1 MNGETKGSGGAGRD
15 GRAEGA
21 GSGGEPEGRTQDGG
35 ARGPLAGL
43 RVLELGQLIAGP
55 FAGRMLADFGAD
67 VIKVEPPA
75 RAGSEG
81 GDPLRKWRKL
91 HPDDPGGTSLWWYVQ
106 ARNKRSISL
115 DLRNADGQ
123 RIARELAARS
133 DVVLENF
140 RPGALEKWG
149 LGYDVLS
156 KDNPGLILLRLS
168 GYGQSGPYR
177 DRPGFGAIAESMGG
191 MRHVTGFPDRPPVRM
206 NLSIGDSLAALHG
219 LIGVLMALHH
229 RRESGRGQVIDV
241 ALYEAVFN
249 LMESTL
255 PEYGRYGIVRERTG
269 TNLTGIV
276 PSNTYPTADGRHIV
290 IGGNGDS
297 IFKRLMRA
305 IGRDDLADDP
315 SLAANAGRAA
325 RTQEI
330 DDAIA
335 QWTSSHS
342 LEAALEVMAKAEV
355 PSGRIYSVADMMED
369 PQYLARGMIERASLP
384 DGTPIAM
391 PGVVPKFSET
401 PGGMRW
407 TGPTL
412 GEHTDEVLGELGY
425 DEEAVGR
432 LRASGA
438 V

>member
-1 MNGETKGSGGAGRD
+1 MNADAKGGDSRTGGASGG
-15 GRAEGA
+15 
-21 GSGGEPEGRTQDGG
+21 
-35 ARGPLAGL
+35 GPLAGL

-75 RAGSEG
+75 RAGGEG

-91 HPDDPGGTSLWWYVQ
+91 HPDDAGGTSLWWYVQ
-106 ARNKRSISL
+106 ARNKRSITL
-115 DLRNADGQ
+115 DLRHAEGQ
-123 RIARELAARS
+123 RIARVLAARS
-133 DVVLENF
+133 DVVIENF

-149 LGYDVLS
+149 LGYDALA

-168 GYGQSGPYR
+168 GYGQTGPYR

-191 MRHVTGFPDRPPVRM
+191 MRYVTGFPDRPPVRL
-206 NLSIGDSLAALHG
+206 NLSLGDSLAALHG

-229 RRESGRGQVIDV
+229 RRATGRGQVVDV

-255 PEYGRYGIVRERTG
+255 PEFDRYGIVRERTG

-276 PSNTYPTADGRHIV
+276 PSNTYPTADGGHIV

-305 IGRDDLADDP
+305 IGRDDLADDAC
-315 SLAANAGRAA
+315 LADNTGRAA
-325 RTQEI
+325 RAQEI

-342 LEAALEVMAKAEV
+342 LEESLDVMAKAEV
-355 PSGRIYSVADMMED
+355 PSGRIFSAADMVED
-369 PQYLARGMIERASLP
+369 PQYLSRAMIEQATLP
-384 DGTPIAM
+384 DGTPLAI
-391 PGVVPKFSET
+391 PGIVPKFSQT
-401 PGGMRW
+401 PGETRW
-407 TGPTL
+407 VGPAL
-412 GEHTDEVLGELGY
+412 GEHTAEVLGELGY
-425 DEEAVGR
+425 DDEAVAR
-432 LRASGA
+432 LRASG
-438 V
+438 VV

>member
-1 MNGETKGSGGAGRD
+1 MSEDRSVSVA
-15 GRAEGA
+15 
-21 GSGGEPEGRTQDGG
+21 Q
-35 ARGPLAGL
+35 GPLAGL

-55 FAGRMLADFGAD
+55 FAGRMMAEFGAD

-75 RAGSEG
+75 RDGHDG

-91 HPDDPGGTSLWWYVQ
+91 HPDDPSGTSLWWYVQ
-106 ARNKRSISL
+106 GRNKRSITL
-115 DLRNADGQ
+115 DLRVAEGQ

-133 DVVLENF
+133 DVVIENF

-149 LGYDVLS
+149 LGYDVLAC
-156 KDNPGLILLRLS
+156 DNPGLVMVRLS
-168 GYGQSGPYR
+168 GYGQTGPYR

-219 LIGVLMALHH
+219 VIGALMALHR
-229 RRESGRGQVIDV
+229 RRESGKGQVVDV

-249 LMESTL
+249 MMESAL
-255 PEYGRYGIVRERTG
+255 PEYDRYGIVRERTG
-269 TNLTGIV
+269 TSLTGIV

-315 SLAANAGRAA
+315 ALADNAGRAA
-325 RTQEI
+325 QAQRI

-335 QWTSSHS
+335 AWTSTHTLGQG
-342 LEAALEVMAKAEV
+342 LEAMDRADV
-355 PSGRIYSVADMMED
+355 PSGRIYSVADMVAD
-369 PQYLARGMIERASLP
+369 PQYVARAMVEQVRLP
-384 DGTPIAM
+384 DGTPLAV
-391 PGVVPKFSET
+391 PAVVPKLSRT
-401 PGGMRW
+401 PGATRW
-407 TGPTL
+407 VGPTL
-412 GEHTDEVLGELGY
+412 GEHTGEVLAELGY
-425 DEEAVGR
+425 DAAAIAALHAGGV
-432 LRASGA
+432 